1 VLVVGLTGGIG
12 SGKSTVATLF
22 MQAGITVIDADLLAR
37 EVVAAGSEAL
47 TEISRHFGSHLLDNN
62 GELKRAELR
71 KIVFA
76 DATERVWLE
85 QLLHPLIATLMQQR
99 IADCES
105 PYCIL
110 ESPLLLETNQ
120 HELVD
125 RVLLVDLSEQKQL
138 QRALLRDGSDEVTI
152 KGIIAAQMPRSER
165 LKRADDVIDNNQQPE
180 ALSSEVKRLHEK
192 YLAIAGEEK

>member
-1 VLVVGLTGGIG
+1 MLVVGLTGGIG
-12 SGKSTVATLF
+12 SGKSTVASLF
-22 MQAGITVIDADLLAR
+22 MQSGATVIDADSLAR

-47 TEISRHFGSHLLDNN
+47 TEISSHFGSHLLDTN
-62 GELKRAELR
+62 GELRRAELR

-85 QLLHPLIATLMQQR
+85 QLLHPLIANLMQQR
-99 IADCES
+99 IVDCES
-105 PYCIL
+105 TYCIL

-125 RVLLVDLSEQKQL
+125 RVLLVDVSEHKQL
-138 QRALLRDGSDEVTI
+138 QRALLRDGSDEATI

-165 LKRADDVIDNNQQPE
+165 LKRADDVIDNDQQPE
-180 ALSSEVKRLHEK
+180 ALSSEVNRLHEK
-192 YLAIAGEEK
+192 YLAIAGEKK